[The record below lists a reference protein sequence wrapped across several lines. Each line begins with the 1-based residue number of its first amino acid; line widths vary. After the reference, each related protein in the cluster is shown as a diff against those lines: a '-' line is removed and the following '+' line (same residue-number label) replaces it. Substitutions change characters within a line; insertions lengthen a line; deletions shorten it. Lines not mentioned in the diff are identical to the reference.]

1 MLRAVLP
8 PGTWREVVRGLLSRT
23 CRKQAPQSVLNS
35 SWENFMKAAERNLAE
50 ETLALGVGPRRQHPS
65 RVSDRVLTAGFGL
78 LAHTWQGPTPCE
90 LADDSFPLLKASR
103 VVLTSPGPPWR
114 QRLLPKRGTGSAAV
128 MISPS
133 LGGFPSVPLLR
144 GDQQL
149 ECPPPPG

>member
-65 RVSDRVLTAGFGL
+65 R
-78 LAHTWQGPTPCE
+78 
-90 LADDSFPLLKASR
+90 ASR